1 MRNFQIFR
9 YLKSR
14 ISLIVAFFLVMTG
27 LSYYVLFSMQQ
38 YVASAVIRYNN
49 EDAVQGYAPD
59 GSKIDV
65 SEIGSADNLAKV
77 MENLGLGTDKYSV
90 DSLCTSISVSPVYEE
105 ETQVIK
111 EALNEGGERYEEEPV
126 DYLITC
132 SMGREADENLVR
144 NILNELLD
152 VYFSK
157 YSSEHINEQQ
167 ISNQVKGIK
176 VQNLDY
182 LEAVEKIGLELELT
196 IDKLRNYIDW
206 DSDFRSSKTGYSF
219 MNLQKEFILLHD
231 VNLYRLYSLI
241 LGNKVTKDEELL
253 VNRYENEIADY
264 RLTGLKAQ
272 DDVNQSDRII
282 DAYVEKLRDS
292 GNSNINYNYILD
304 EVYDEWNESKETT
317 ESDGSVKTVY
327 SRVDRSVEY
336 DTLLTNWV
344 KARDEYDYSTVDR
357 AYCEYILGVYQGE
370 QSDRNLTET
379 AMETEEN
386 SDQETG
392 AEENTSQNAE
402 AGSHEVAVPDAV
414 VVSKPSDEEEIET
427 EIRTILERMN
437 RLYEIADI
445 TNTEYNEYL
454 GAKNIRTL
462 TSVSTTQT
470 INMKVWMAVISVV
483 FLLMGCCGAVLIGR
497 IGDILEYVFLRDH
510 QTGCMNRV
518 SCDNYIS
525 RQARLVMSAGFC
537 CVNLQLQNQR
547 EINND
552 LGREEADKILA
563 QFGQTLREMYEN
575 QLHSFVG
582 YNGSGQFWVF
592 YENDMEKHMESE
604 MERLTVVL
612 KDLFSFYPV
621 TYALS
626 GVNAGEA
633 GDYQI
638 RSLISKT
645 VSSRKTYT
653 TVVQRDEGEEK
664 SAESD

>member
-1 MRNFQIFR
+1 MRNFQIFC
-9 YLKSR
+9 YLKR
-14 ISLIVAFFLVMTG
+14 WMSLIVAFFLVMTG
-27 LSYYVLFSMQQ
+27 LSYYVLLSRQQ

-49 EDAVQGYAPD
+49 GDAIYGYAPD
-59 GSKIDV
+59 GSEIDV

-90 DSLCTSISVSPVYEE
+90 DSLCASISIFPVYEE
-105 ETQVIK
+105 EAQVIK
-111 EALNEGGERYEEEPV
+111 AALNEEGERYEEEPV

-132 SMGREADENLVR
+132 SMGREADANFVR
-144 NILNELLD
+144 NVLNELLD

-157 YSSEHINEQQ
+157 YSSEHINKQQ
-167 ISNQVKGIK
+167 ISNQVKGIMAE
-176 VQNLDY
+176 NLDY
-182 LEAVEKIGLELELT
+182 LEAVEKIGQELETT
-196 IDKLRNYIDW
+196 INKLWSYSNS
-206 DSDFRSSKTGYSF
+206 DSTFRSSKTGYSF
-219 MNLQKEFILLHD
+219 LNLQKEFILLRD

-253 VNRYENEIADY
+253 MNRYENDIADY

-272 DDVNQSDRII
+272 DDVNQSERII
-282 DAYVEKLRDS
+282 DAYVEKMRDS

-304 EVYDEWNESKETT
+304 EVYDKRDESTETT
-317 ESDGSVKTVY
+317 ESDGSVKRVS

-336 DTLLTNWV
+336 DTLLTEWIEA
-344 KARDEYDYSTVDR
+344 KDKFDYSTVDR

-370 QSDRNLTET
+370 QTDRNP
-379 AMETEEN
+379 
-386 SDQETG
+386 
-392 AEENTSQNAE
+392 AEETSDTGEDISQNAE
-402 AGSHEVAVPDAV
+402 ADSHEAVVPDAV
-414 VVSKPSDEEEIET
+414 VVSKPSDEEEIEK
-427 EIRTILERMN
+427 EIRTILDRMN
-437 RLYEIADI
+437 RLYEIADM
-445 TNTEYNEYL
+445 TNAEHNEYL
-454 GAKNIRTL
+454 GAENIRTL
-462 TSVSTTQT
+462 TSVSAGQT
-470 INMKVWMAVISVV
+470 VNIKMWMAVIAVV
-483 FLLMGCCGAVLIGR
+483 FLLIGCCGAILIGR
-497 IGDILEYVFLRDH
+497 IGDILEYVFLKDR

-525 RQARLVMSAGFC
+525 RQARLVMQAGFC
-537 CVNLQLQNQR
+537 CINLQLQNQR

-575 QLHSFVG
+575 HLHSFVG

-604 MERLTVVL
+604 MERLIVVL

-638 RSLISKT
+638 RSLISRT
-645 VSSRKTYT
+645 VSRRKNYT
-653 TVVQRDEGEEK
+653 TVVPQEEAEQK
-664 SAESD
+664 SVESD